1 MTENEWFEQ
10 REIELTNDII
20 SMATI
25 IDDYYGFHPD
35 NPNRVDV
42 VDEYNNLKKLMTE
55 AEETLKQYKKENA
68 DRKSK

>member
-25 IDDYYGFHPD
+25 IDDYYRFHPD

-55 AEETLKQYKKENA
+55 VEETLKQYKKENA

>member
-1 MTENEWFEQ
+1 M
-10 REIELTNDII
+10 II
-20 SMATI
+20 I
-25 IDDYYGFHPD
+25 GFHPD

>member
-25 IDDYYGFHPD
+25 IDDYLISVSFS
-35 NPNRVDV
+35 
-42 VDEYNNLKKLMTE
+42 KSSK
-55 AEETLKQYKKENA
+55 LKQ
-68 DRKSK
+68 